1 MKQILEIF
9 GEDIQSIYK
18 NWVVSIII
26 LFLMLLPSAY
36 AWINIIASWDPY
48 GETKGILVGVANNDK
63 GAVFK
68 DQEVN
73 IGKDIIQELKGNQK
87 LGWQFTTEDEAISK
101 VKKGKFYASIVIPEN
116 FSEHILTVIN
126 DNPTHAK
133 IDYYVNEKINAI
145 APKITNTGANSIVDS
160 VSKSIIKTASSTILT
175 IFNELGIELNQ
186 DLPSIENMKKMVFK
200 LEKILPELEQSME
213 TIDEKIEKAEGI
225 LEVVDNGFES
235 LETLTNQ
242 REQFSSEVKLYIE
255 SFQKTIENIDPII
268 RENLTTVQAD
278 SVLFTDW
285 VNGLSNQD
293 LTETEVNQ
301 VREKGYERLKRQAD
315 LAGSLQGLLV
325 KMNALSNKNLL
336 DDEIA
341 ALNTL
346 LSQTDSQQ
354 LALKSLNQEQL
365 LNLSHSNKNIATN
378 LLNNYSEVTSPKLNR
393 IMEDAEQVLGDVNSL
408 AALESVPDIKASMK
422 STNETLGKR
431 LNELSE
437 LQKRYPEV
445 KSKITILANKIREF
459 DKMYNLNEISEFL
472 RNDIERESD
481 FFSEPV
487 LLNQHS
493 LFPIPNYGSA
503 MSPFYTTLAL
513 WVGGTMLIALVNV
526 DVVSDKKYY
535 AYQIYLG
542 RGLLFLVIGLM
553 QALVVSVGNIV
564 FLHIYAVEK
573 LWYILF
579 AMLISFV
586 FITIVYT
593 FVSVFGNIGKGL
605 SILIMVLQISGSG
618 GTFPVQVAPVFFQK
632 INPLLPFTYAIN
644 LLRESVGGM
653 IWSNVLMNILALLG
667 YVAAALCIGLI
678 LKKPFFKATEKVR
691 MKFNRSRIFH

>member
-9 GEDIQSIYK
+9 GKDIQSIYK
-18 NWVVSIII
+18 NWVVSIIV

-68 DQEVN
+68 NQEVN
-73 IGKDIIQELKGNQK
+73 IGNDIIQELKGNQK

-145 APKITNTGANSIVDS
+145 APKITNTGASSIVDS

-175 IFNELGIELNQ
+175 IFNELGIQLNQ

-213 TIDEKIEKAEGI
+213 TIDEKIKKAEGI
-225 LEVVDNGFES
+225 LEVVDKGFGS
-235 LETLTNQ
+235 LETFTNQ
-242 REQFSSEVKLYIE
+242 REQLTSEVKVYIE

-268 RENLTTVQAD
+268 RENLTTVQTD

-285 VNGLSNQD
+285 VNELGNQD
-293 LTETEVNQ
+293 VTETEANQ
-301 VREKGYERLKRQAD
+301 VREKGYERLKRQSY
-315 LAGSLQGLLV
+315 LAGNLQSLLV
-325 KMNALSNKNLL
+325 RMNAFSNKNLL

-346 LSQTDSQQ
+346 LSQTDTQQ

-365 LNLSHSNKNIATN
+365 LNLSYSNKNILTN
-378 LLNNYSEVTSPKLNR
+378 LFNNYSEVTSPKLDR

-408 AALESVPDIKASMK
+408 TALESVPDIKASMK
-422 STNETLGKR
+422 FTNETLGKR

-445 KSKITILANKIREF
+445 KNKITILANKIREF

-472 RNDIERESD
+472 RNDIENESD

-526 DVVSDKKYY
+526 EVVSDKKYY

-553 QALVVSVGNIV
+553 QALVVSLGNIV

-653 IWSNVLMNILALLG
+653 IWSNVLMNIFALLG

>member
-235 LETLTNQ
+235 L
-242 REQFSSEVKLYIE
+242 
-255 SFQKTIENIDPII
+255 
-268 RENLTTVQAD
+268 
-278 SVLFTDW
+278 
-285 VNGLSNQD
+285 
-293 LTETEVNQ
+293 
-301 VREKGYERLKRQAD
+301 
-315 LAGSLQGLLV
+315 
-325 KMNALSNKNLL
+325 
-336 DDEIA
+336 
-341 ALNTL
+341 
-346 LSQTDSQQ
+346 
-354 LALKSLNQEQL
+354 
-365 LNLSHSNKNIATN
+365 
-378 LLNNYSEVTSPKLNR
+378 
-393 IMEDAEQVLGDVNSL
+393 
-408 AALESVPDIKASMK
+408 
-422 STNETLGKR
+422 
-431 LNELSE
+431 
-437 LQKRYPEV
+437 
-445 KSKITILANKIREF
+445 
-459 DKMYNLNEISEFL
+459 
-472 RNDIERESD
+472 
-481 FFSEPV
+481 
-487 LLNQHS
+487 
-493 LFPIPNYGSA
+493 
-503 MSPFYTTLAL
+503 
-513 WVGGTMLIALVNV
+513 
-526 DVVSDKKYY
+526 
-535 AYQIYLG
+535 
-542 RGLLFLVIGLM
+542 
-553 QALVVSVGNIV
+553 
-564 FLHIYAVEK
+564 
-573 LWYILF
+573 
-579 AMLISFV
+579 
-586 FITIVYT
+586 
-593 FVSVFGNIGKGL
+593 
-605 SILIMVLQISGSG
+605 
-618 GTFPVQVAPVFFQK
+618 
-632 INPLLPFTYAIN
+632 
-644 LLRESVGGM
+644 
-653 IWSNVLMNILALLG
+653 
-667 YVAAALCIGLI
+667 
-678 LKKPFFKATEKVR
+678 
-691 MKFNRSRIFH
+691 

>member
-1 MKQILEIF
+1 LKQILEIF

-18 NWVVSIII
+18 NWVVSIIV

-68 DQEVN
+68 DHEAN
-73 IGKDIIQELKGNQK
+73 IGNDIIQELKGNQK

-145 APKITNTGANSIVDS
+145 APKITNTGASSIVDS

-242 REQFSSEVKLYIE
+242 REQLSSEVKVYIE
-255 SFQKTIENIDPII
+255 SFQKTINNIDPII

-285 VNGLSNQD
+285 VNGLGNQD
-293 LTETEVNQ
+293 LTETEANQ
-301 VREKGYERLKRQAD
+301 VREQGYERLKRQAD
-315 LAGSLQGLLV
+315 LAGSLQSLLV
-325 KMNALSNKNLL
+325 RMNAFSNTNLL

-346 LSQTDSQQ
+346 RSQTDSQQ

-365 LNLSHSNKNIATN
+365 LNLSQSNKNISTN

-445 KSKITILANKIREF
+445 KSKIMTLANKIREF

-579 AMLISFV
+579 AMLISFI

-667 YVAAALCIGLI
+667 YAAAALCIGLI

>member
-18 NWVVSIII
+18 NWVVSIVII
-26 LFLMLLPSAY
+26 FLMLLPSAY
-36 AWINIIASWDPY
+36 AWINILASWDPY
-48 GETKGILVGVANNDK
+48 GETQGILVGVANNDK

-73 IGKDIIQELKGNQK
+73 IGNDIIQKLKGNQK
-87 LGWQFTTEDEAISK
+87 LGWKFTTEEEAILK
-101 VKKGKFYASIVIPEN
+101 VKKGKYYASIVIPEN
-116 FSEHILTVIN
+116 FSEQILTVIN
-126 DNPTHAK
+126 DSPTHAK

-145 APKITNTGANSIVDS
+145 APKITNTGASSIVDS
-160 VSKSIIKTASSTILT
+160 VSKSIVKTASSTILT

-186 DLPSIENMKKMVFK
+186 DLPSIENMKQMVFK
-200 LEKILPELEQSME
+200 LEKMLPELEQSMD
-213 TIDEKIEKAEGI
+213 TIDEKIRKAEGI
-225 LEVVDNGFES
+225 VEVVNKDFES
-235 LETLTNQ
+235 IKTITKQ
-242 REQFSSEVKLYIE
+242 REQLSSEVKLYIE
-255 SFQKTIENIDPII
+255 SFRKTIENIDPII
-268 RENLTTVQAD
+268 QENVTAIQAD
-278 SVLFTDW
+278 SVLFADW

-293 LTETEVNQ
+293 LAGTEASQ
-301 VREKGYERLKRQAD
+301 VREEGYERLKGQAD
-315 LAGSLQGLLV
+315 LAGSLQNLLV
-325 KMNALSNKNLL
+325 KMNAFSHKNLL
-336 DDEIA
+336 DDEIT

-346 LSQTDSQQ
+346 LIQTDSQHQ
-354 LALKSLNQEQL
+354 ALKSLNLEQL
-365 LNLSHSNKNIATN
+365 LNLSQSNKNITTD
-378 LLNNYSEVTSPKLNR
+378 LLKNYSEVTATKMNR
-393 IMEDAEQVLGDVNSL
+393 IMEEAEEVLGDVNSL
-408 AALESVPDIKASMK
+408 AALEIVPDVEASLK
-422 STNETLGKR
+422 STNETMAMR

-445 KSKITILANKIREF
+445 KGKITMLADKIREF

-472 RNDIERESD
+472 RNDSERESD

-487 LLNQHS
+487 LLKQHS

-535 AYQIYLG
+535 APQVYLG

-564 FLHIYAVEK
+564 FLHVYAVEK

-579 AMLISFV
+579 SMLISFV

-618 GTFPVQVAPVFFQK
+618 GTFPVQVAPIFFQK
-632 INPLLPFTYAIN
+632 ISPLLPFTYAIN

-653 IWSNVLMNILALLG
+653 IWRNVLTNILALLC
-667 YVAAALCIGLI
+667 YVVTALCIGLI
-678 LKKPFFKATEKVR
+678 LKKPFFKATEQVR
-691 MKFNRSRIFH
+691 RKFNRSRIFH